1 MVISKQRLVF
11 LAVFFCFSSACMYFL
26 GGQESYAQQTPN
38 RLQPQQAKSNVK
50 ARTFPDEYS
59 DFDDKP
65 VSGVTSAIS
74 QKLEKARQKY
84 LRALALIEKQDTTG
98 ATSQFDAAIDI
109 LHSLVSYPNVEQ
121 NEDFTDLAQSIIE
134 DYESYIQNID
144 NLSESS
150 SAFILREKLFAEV
163 DAYSRDSRPEVTT
176 IKTYPSVKFP
186 VTSTLPSLTIPLVN
200 NESVEKSVA
209 FLTQERGRKF
219 FKHWLERG
227 TKWFPMM
234 RRIAKEEGM
243 PEEIM
248 YLSMIESALN
258 PNAVSRAKA
267 VGLWQFTQAAATD
280 YNLNVNFWV
289 DERRDP
295 EKSTRA
301 AMRYL
306 RSLYNEFGDWHLAL
320 AAYNCGPNGSIRR
333 ALAKAKTENATF
345 WDIRENL
352 PRETRNYVPLYIAT
366 TLITLN
372 PENYGFTKEELNFEP
387 EYQYETVPITEAV
400 SIKSLAKCADL
411 SVQELR
417 MLNTELVSICT
428 PPIGS
433 SYKLKLP
440 IGKKDNFMTT
450 FAILADDEKRPW
462 TMHEVKKGE
471 TLTTIASQYGVSS
484 QEIASLNQISG
495 YKTKLKRGTTLR
507 VPIESTT
514 SPTLGLV
521 ASNEQQQRVEP
532 AENNA
537 SHTEQLTSPT
547 SNAIVSIPVAEKQGD
562 RSIVAEKQLERS
574 EKQLERPTEKQID
587 RATSTTEAP
596 IDRSKTITH
605 TVRAGESLYS
615 ISQRYGVRL
624 TDLRNWNNVSIGND
638 VVQLGSKLIIASENE
653 ASSTLTSQKLAEKNS
668 EIQHNKSQAHRIVKG
683 ETLAQI
689 ADDYNVSVE
698 SLKKANKIKR
708 TSSIV
713 AGQTLTIPSSSTSA
727 TLAKTIVQE
736 KQSARLT
743 ASAIKFHKVK
753 KGENLG
759 EIAAL
764 YGVKDE
770 DIRVWNPSIKKDI
783 IIAGEQLRLYGGQ
796 ISKGSAEAQP
806 REISHLPKHY
816 KVRSGDSLAE
826 IAEKFGV
833 SISTLRAK
841 NKLGNKSDI
850 RAGQTLR
857 IQ

>member
-11 LAVFFCFSSACMYFL
+11 LAVFFCFSSACTYFL
-26 GGQESYAQQTPN
+26 GGQETYAQQTPN
-38 RLQPQQAKSNVK
+38 RSQPQQAKSTIK

-109 LHSLVSYPNVEQ
+109 LHGLVSYPNVEQ

-440 IGKKDNFMTT
+440 VGKKDNFMTT
-450 FAILADDEKRPW
+450 FAMLADDEKRPW

-471 TLTTIASQYGVSS
+471 TLATIAAQYGVSS

-495 YKTKLKRGTTLR
+495 YKTKLKRGTSLR
-507 VPIESTT
+507 VPMESTT
-514 SPTLGLV
+514 SPVQGLV
-521 ASNEQQQRVEP
+521 ASNDQQQRAEPVEGGSASQSEPLTPP
-532 AENNA
+532 A
-537 SHTEQLTSPT
+537 
-547 SNAIVSIPVAEKQGD
+547 SNAIMSAPAAERQPERPVAERQ
-562 RSIVAEKQLERS
+562 I
-574 EKQLERPTEKQID
+574 ERPTEKQND
-587 RATSTTEAP
+587 KASRNESP
-596 IDRSKTITH
+596 IDRSKSITH

-624 TDLRNWNNVSIGND
+624 TDLRNWNNISIGND

-653 ASSTLTSQKLAEKNS
+653 ASTSLASQKAVEKNS
-668 EIQHNKSQAHRIVKG
+668 DNQHGKSQAHKIVKG

-689 ADDYNVSVE
+689 ADDYNVTVE
-698 SLKKANKIKR
+698 SLKKANNIKR

-713 AGQTLTIPSSSTSA
+713 AGQMLTIPSSGTST
-727 TLAKTIVQE
+727 TLAKSTIQE

-743 ASAIKFHKVK
+743 ASAVKFHKVK
-753 KGENLG
+753 KGENLS

-783 IIAGEQLRLYGGQ
+783 IIAGEQLKLYGGQ

-833 SISTLRAK
+833 SITTLRAK

>member
-11 LAVFFCFSSACMYFL
+11 LTAFFCFSFVCSYVL
-26 GGQESYAQQTPN
+26 GGQEAYAQQAPN
-38 RLQPQQAKSNVK
+38 RSQLQQAKSTVK

-65 VSGVTSAIS
+65 VTGVTSAIS

-98 ATSQFDAAIDI
+98 ATAQFESAIDI
-109 LHSLVSYPNVEQ
+109 LHGLVSYPNVEQ
-121 NEDFTDLAQSIIE
+121 DEDFTDLAQSIIE

-144 NLSESS
+144 NLSENS

-280 YNLNVNFWV
+280 YNLSVNYWV

-411 SVQELR
+411 TVQELR
-417 MLNTELVSICT
+417 MLNSELVSVCT
-428 PPIGS
+428 PPVGS

-440 IGKKDNFMTT
+440 PGKKDNFISTYAALT
-450 FAILADDEKRPW
+450 DDEKRPW

-471 TLTTIASQYGVSS
+471 TLATIASQYGVSS
-484 QEIASLNQISG
+484 QEIASLNQLSG
-495 YKTKLKRGTTLR
+495 YKTKLKRGVSIR
-507 VPIESTT
+507 VPMESSLTPAAGAIASTDQQKAESSESAASTPAEPLSAPIVATT
-514 SPTLGLV
+514 S
-521 ASNEQQQRVEP
+521 A
-532 AENNA
+532 
-537 SHTEQLTSPT
+537 
-547 SNAIVSIPVAEKQGD
+547 VS
-562 RSIVAEKQLERS
+562 EKQLERS
-574 EKQLERPTEKQID
+574 TEKQVEKSS
-587 RATSTTEAP
+587 RNAEVP

-624 TDLRNWNNVSIGND
+624 TDLRNWNNISIGND

-653 ASSTLTSQKLAEKNS
+653 AAPSLASQKTPEKSTEN
-668 EIQHNKSQAHRIVKG
+668 QNTKSLTHKIVKG

-689 ADDYNVSVE
+689 ADDYNVTVE
-698 SLKKANKIKR
+698 TLKKANNIKR
-708 TSSIV
+708 TSAIV
-713 AGQTLTIPSSSTSA
+713 AGQVLTIPSAGASV
-727 TLAKTIVQE
+727 TLAAKASAPVHE

-743 ASAIKFHKVK
+743 ASAVKYHKVK
-753 KGENLG
+753 KGENLS

-764 YGVKDE
+764 YGVKDDE
-770 DIRVWNPSIKKDI
+770 IRSWNPTIKKDR
-783 IIAGEQLRLYGGQ
+783 IIAGEQLKVYGGQ
-796 ISKGSAEAQP
+796 LSKGSAEAQS

-816 KVRSGDSLAE
+816 KVRAGDSLAE

-833 SISTLRAK
+833 SITTLRAK

>member
-11 LAVFFCFSSACMYFL
+11 LAVLFCFSSACTFVVCE
-26 GGQESYAQQTPN
+26 QTVSAQQATS
-38 RLQPQQAKSNVK
+38 RLQPTHINTATK
-50 ARTFPDEYS
+50 APTFPDEYS
-59 DFDDKP
+59 DFDDKTQK
-65 VSGVTSAIS
+65 GVTSPIS

-84 LRALALIEKQDTTG
+84 LRALTSIEKQDTIG
-98 ATSQFDAAIDI
+98 ATTQFESAIEL
-109 LHSLVSYPNVEQ
+109 LHGLVSYPNIEQ

-144 NLSESS
+144 NLSENS

-176 IKTYPSVKFP
+176 IKTYPSLKFP
-186 VTSTLPSLTIPLVN
+186 VTSSLPSLTIPLVN
-200 NESVEKSVA
+200 NESVEKSLA

-333 ALAKAKTENATF
+333 ALAKAKSEHATF

-352 PRETRNYVPLYIAT
+352 PRETRSYVPLYIAT

-372 PENYGFTKEELNFEP
+372 PENYGFSQEELNFEP
-387 EYQYETVPITEAV
+387 EYQYETISITEPV

-411 SVQELR
+411 SIQELR

-428 PPIGS
+428 PPTAGAYS
-433 SYKLKLP
+433 LKLP
-440 IGKKDNFMTT
+440 IGKKDVFSTS
-450 FAILADDEKRPW
+450 FAMLADDEKRPW

-471 TLTTIASQYGVSS
+471 TLSSIATQYGVPS
-484 QEIASLNQISG
+484 QEIASLNQITG

-507 VPIESTT
+507 VPMEST
-514 SPTLGLV
+514 
-521 ASNEQQQRVEP
+521 
-532 AENNA
+532 NNA
-537 SHTEQLTSPT
+537 APVLIASTIQSKAESVESATQSEQVTVQNNGQS
-547 SNAIVSIPVAEKQGD
+547 SNALQSGNIAEKQFEHSQD
-562 RSIVAEKQLERS
+562 KQLERS
-574 EKQLERPTEKQID
+574 TEKSND
-587 RATSTTEAP
+587 KTLDSEA
-596 IDRSKTITH
+596 IQVDRSKTITH
-605 TVRAGESLYS
+605 TTRAGESLYS

-624 TDLRNWNNVSIGND
+624 TDLRNWNNISIGND
-638 VVQLGSKLIIASENE
+638 IVQLGSKLIIAPDKEI
-653 ASSTLTSQKLAEKNS
+653 STTLSSQKTTEKN
-668 EIQHNKSQAHRIVKG
+668 INNQYAKSLTHKIVRG

-689 ADDYNVSVE
+689 ADDYNVTVE
-698 SLKKANKIKR
+698 TLKKTNRIKR

-713 AGQTLTIPSSSTSA
+713 AGQILTIPAISSSSSSYSA
-727 TLAKTIVQE
+727 SQSSEKKNTRLA
-736 KQSARLT
+736 
-743 ASAIKFHKVK
+743 ASSVKYHKVK

-764 YGVKDE
+764 YGVKDDE
-770 DIRVWNPSIKKDI
+770 LRSWNPTLKKDR
-783 IIAGEQLRLYGGQ
+783 IIAGEQLKVFGSQ
-796 ISKGSAEAQP
+796 ISKGSAEAQS

-833 SISTLRAK
+833 SIATLRTK

>member
-11 LAVFFCFSSACMYFL
+11 LVVLFCFSSACSYVL
-26 GGQESYAQQTPN
+26 GGQEAYAQQAPN
-38 RLQPQQAKSNVK
+38 RSQPQQAKSTVK

-59 DFDDKP
+59 DFDEKP
-65 VSGVTSAIS
+65 QTGVTSAIS

-98 ATSQFDAAIDI
+98 ATAQFEAAIDI
-109 LHSLVSYPNVEQ
+109 LHGLVSYPNVEQ

-144 NLSESS
+144 NLSENS

-280 YNLNVNFWV
+280 YNLSVNYWV

-411 SVQELR
+411 TVQELR
-417 MLNTELVSICT
+417 MLNSELVSICT
-428 PPIGS
+428 PPVGS

-440 IGKKDNFMTT
+440 PGKKENFISTYAALT
-450 FAILADDEKRPW
+450 DDEKRPW

-471 TLTTIASQYGVSS
+471 TLATIASQYGVSS
-484 QEIASLNQISG
+484 QEIASLNQMSG
-495 YKTKLKRGTTLR
+495 YKTKLKRGTSIR
-507 VPIESTT
+507 VPMESTL
-514 SPTLGLV
+514 SPAPGLV
-521 ASNEQQQRVEP
+521 ASNDQKSDPSENTATPQAEP
-532 AENNA
+532 LSAPVNA
-537 SHTEQLTSPT
+537 GALAT
-547 SNAIVSIPVAEKQGD
+547 AEKQTTE
-562 RSIVAEKQLERS
+562 RAAEKQTTERA
-574 EKQLERPTEKQID
+574 TAEKQIEKPS
-587 RATSTTEAP
+587 RNAESP

-624 TDLRNWNNVSIGND
+624 TDLRNWNNISIGND
-638 VVQLGSKLIIASENE
+638 VVQLGSKLIIASESE
-653 ASSTLTSQKLAEKNS
+653 ASASLASQKTPEKSS
-668 EIQHNKSQAHRIVKG
+668 ENQHTKSLTHKIVKG

-689 ADDYNVSVE
+689 ADDYNVTVE
-698 SLKKANKIKR
+698 TLKKANNIKR

-713 AGQTLTIPSSSTSA
+713 AGQVLTIPSSGAAA
-727 TLAKTIVQE
+727 TLAAKSSAPVHE

-743 ASAIKFHKVK
+743 ASAVKYHKVK
-753 KGENLG
+753 KGENLS

-764 YGVKDE
+764 YGVKDDE
-770 DIRVWNPSIKKDI
+770 IRSWNPSIKKDR
-783 IIAGEQLRLYGGQ
+783 IIAGEQLKVYGGQ
-796 ISKGSAEAQP
+796 ISKGSAEAQS

-816 KVRSGDSLAE
+816 KVRAGDSLAE

-833 SISTLRAK
+833 SVTTLRTK

>member
-11 LAVFFCFSSACMYFL
+11 LAVFFCFSSACTYFL
-26 GGQESYAQQTPN
+26 GGQEIYAQQTPN
-38 RLQPQQAKSNVK
+38 RSQPQQAKSTVK

-109 LHSLVSYPNVEQ
+109 LHGLVSYPNVEQ

-471 TLTTIASQYGVSS
+471 TLATIASQYGVSS

-495 YKTKLKRGTTLR
+495 YKTKLKRGTSLR
-507 VPIESTT
+507 VPMESTT
-514 SPTLGLV
+514 SPVLGLV
-521 ASNEQQQRVEP
+521 ASNDQQQRVEP
-532 AENNA
+532 AENGTSQA
-537 SHTEQLTSPT
+537 EPLTPPT
-547 SNAIVSIPVAEKQGD
+547 SNVVVSTPVAEKQVE
-562 RSIVAEKQLERS
+562 RPIVAEKQLERA
-574 EKQLERPTEKQID
+574 TEKQND
-587 RATSTTEAP
+587 RATRTTEAP

-653 ASSTLTSQKLAEKNS
+653 ANSTLASQKSAEKNS
-668 EIQHNKSQAHRIVKG
+668 EIQHGKSQAHRIVKG

-689 ADDYNVSVE
+689 ADDYNVTVE
-698 SLKKANKIKR
+698 SLKKANNIKR

-713 AGQTLTIPSSSTSA
+713 AGQTLTIPASGASTA
-727 TLAKTIVQE
+727 LAKTNIQE

-743 ASAIKFHKVK
+743 ASAVKFHKVK
-753 KGENLG
+753 KGENLS

-783 IIAGEQLRLYGGQ
+783 IIAGEQLKLYGGQ

-833 SISTLRAK
+833 SITTLRTK